1 MNVKQKLT
9 LNPETQAGQQ
19 LLSLSK
25 KLLKI
30 KSIEQANNWQSKFK
44 IWKDKYYEFISQK
57 SVNPETGEIW
67 FTHVRLRSAAFNLG
81 KLILNKT
88 LFNFIDNYEVKS
100 MNNVLDGGINSPIR
114 HLLNCHRGT
123 NFTGQQK
130 IVEIYLLKRSM
141 FWSKILEIISSK
153 KCSLFAT

>member
-1 MNVKQKLT
+1 M
-9 LNPETQAGQQ
+9 
-19 LLSLSK
+19 
-25 KLLKI
+25 
-30 KSIEQANNWQSKFK
+30 KF
-44 IWKDKYYEFISQK
+44 DS
-57 SVNPETGEIW
+57 
-67 FTHVRLRSAAFNLG
+67 THARLRSAAFNLG

-88 LFNFIDNYEVKS
+88 LFNFLDNREVKS
-100 MNNVLDGGINSPIR
+100 MNNVLEGGINSPIR

-141 FWSKILEIISSK
+141 FWSKILEMFCSK

>member
-1 MNVKQKLT
+1 MKRQIL
-9 LNPETQAGQQ
+9 
-19 LLSLSK
+19 
-25 KLLKI
+25 
-30 KSIEQANNWQSKFK
+30 W
-44 IWKDKYYEFISQK
+44 FISQK

-88 LFNFIDNYEVKS
+88 LSNFLN
-100 MNNVLDGGINSPIR
+100 
-114 HLLNCHRGT
+114 NCHRGT

-141 FWSKILEIISSK
+141 FWNKISMLLNSEK
-153 KCSLFAT
+153 PTFFAT

>member
-1 MNVKQKLT
+1 MSR
-9 LNPETQAGQQ
+9 E
-19 LLSLSK
+19 
-25 KLLKI
+25 LLKI
-30 KSIEQANNWQSKFK
+30 KYIEQANNWQFKFK
-44 IWKDKYYEFISQK
+44 IWKAKYYEFISQK

-67 FTHVRLRSAAFNLG
+67 FTHARLRSVAFNLG

-88 LFNFIDNYEVKS
+88 LFNFLDNCEVKS
-100 MNNVLDGGINSPIR
+100 MNNVLEGGINSHIR

-141 FWSKILEIISSK
+141 FWSKILEMISSK